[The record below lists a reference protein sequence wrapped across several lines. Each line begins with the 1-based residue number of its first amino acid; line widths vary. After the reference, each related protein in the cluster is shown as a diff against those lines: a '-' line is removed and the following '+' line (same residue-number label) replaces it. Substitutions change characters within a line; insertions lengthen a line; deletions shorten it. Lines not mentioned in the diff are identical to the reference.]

1 MSENAPH
8 TTKLFIFEK
17 KQFFFV
23 LFHSFSRWIF
33 AAVIGTNPSDDHIS
47 AILAARRSI
56 SVRSSSDWPSGQPGI
71 HDFVFGRHH
80 SELFRGTKKM
90 KIQNSQIGLKFS
102 NLANIVTRT
111 KKSEKAK
118 KNFFGVTSSI
128 FFSIF
133 FLEISIC
140 FDGNRPARY
149 DLLLVD
155 DENMG

>member
-23 LFHSFSRWIF
+23 LFCFSRWIF
-33 AAVIGTNPSDDHIS
+33 AAGIGTNPSDDHIS
-47 AILAARRSI
+47 AILAARRSK

-111 KKSEKAK
+111 KKSEKRK
-118 KNFFGVTSSI
+118 KI
-128 FFSIF
+128 FFSCDVIDFFFDF

-140 FDGNRPARY
+140 FDGNRLARY

>member
-1 MSENAPH
+1 MRHILPNF
-8 TTKLFIFEK
+8 LFMK
-17 KQFFFV
+17 KSNFFLYFFV
-23 LFHSFSRWIF
+23 SRVGSSQAF
-33 AAVIGTNPSDDHIS
+33 IGTNPSDDHIS
-47 AILAARRSI
+47 AILAARRSK
-56 SVRSSSDWPSGQPGI
+56 SKRSSSDWPSGQPGI

-90 KIQNSQIGLKFS
+90 KFQNSQIGLKFS
-102 NLANIVTRT
+102 NLTNIVTRT
-111 KKSEKAK
+111 KKSEKRK
-118 KNFFGVTSSI
+118 KFFFWCDVI
-128 FFSIF
+128 DFFSIF